1 MVIHCTLMYISFVL
15 SVEPLL
21 FMANIKKMKT
31 LILCL
36 GDAMRLYLD

>member
-1 MVIHCTLMYISFVL
+1 MYISCV
-15 SVEPLL
+15 STVEPLL
-21 FMANIKKMKT
+21 FMAMKKMET